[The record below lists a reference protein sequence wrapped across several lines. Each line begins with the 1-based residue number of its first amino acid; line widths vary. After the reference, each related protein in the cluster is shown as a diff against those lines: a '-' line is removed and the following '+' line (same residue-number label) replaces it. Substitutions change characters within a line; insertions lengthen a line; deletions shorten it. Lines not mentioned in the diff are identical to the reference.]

1 MLGLLGLLS
10 FQQAMAQSTGNLSG
24 RVTDPKGAGLP
35 GATVVVKGTSNGT
48 STDANGAFTLKGLEP
63 GNVTLTVSFVGY
75 TTKDVLVPIDKQGDN
90 LSISMADDSKSL
102 DEVVVTGVFDTRTK
116 MESSVAIS
124 TLNSK
129 QIQLLAPTSAADLLK
144 TVPGVYVNQARGEI
158 NNTVYTRG
166 ISAGSIDNAN
176 GYYYVSLQED
186 GLPVTNVNLSVD
198 NFLRA
203 DATIARLEAVR
214 GGTASI
220 LGTNSPGGIFNYVS
234 KTGGAKTEGE
244 VRTRFGLEGNG
255 KNPYYRADANLSGPL
270 NADKSLTYSIGGFY
284 RTSQGARYPGY
295 QMNNGGQV
303 KGNIVKNY
311 ATGSLKLYGKLL
323 LDHNAVAEFIPTQ
336 SFSDPKILSGL
347 SATDS
352 YYLPNISVP
361 FPVNGGDTR
370 TFNTTDKVYNRDRSL
385 GLLWTQELGS
395 GFTITNNFRYSNQ
408 ANTNNTPSVVTPIS
422 TTSLLFYAIPHLLG
436 NFGTYTFTDKVTGQV
451 LGTVTQSPN
460 IINGQFA
467 GFNFTPG
474 ANNNFPGANVQPNS
488 LFFLPMFYQDTKIQ
502 NILDRFAINK
512 KLDNMSFTAGVF
524 YANTLVDR
532 VGGATDAGIGFGT
545 IQDKPHLTDIT
556 LTAFNGTKYQV
567 TDPNGI
573 VDVGRDGLNHN
584 HGRQEQIAAFFGH
597 DWKLTPKLTLDYGL
611 RYEHTSHVGYNVQPV
626 PNPLRST
633 AGYGGRDGN
642 PLTLYD
648 NGGGTDGPPL
658 NFDQKFNTFSYT
670 AALNYAF
677 SDSYA
682 LYGRYS
688 NGHKSPDL
696 TYFFA
701 LNTPYLRDN
710 PNAFSQQTEQIELGF
725 KVKTNKLSGALTPF
739 YSQLSNVATVQT
751 FTNADQTT
759 YTPPVQFARYQ
770 TYGVEAEA
778 NYALSSNLSVR
789 ATATVQTSKATEI
802 SSWISNTPGPQDDAL
817 VSYSGNETDNN
828 AKLMLSAAPTYTLGK
843 FLAQV
848 NWFYLGD
855 RQANVSNAFKLPGFS
870 QFDATV
876 AYDLNDHFRLQGNVN
891 NIFNVYG
898 ILGWVGPGGFPA
910 ALDRQAF
917 TPAYVQANPNAVYAT
932 QGSMPRSY
940 FLSAVYKF

>member
-1 MLGLLGLLS
+1 
-10 FQQAMAQSTGNLSG
+10 
-24 RVTDPKGAGLP
+24 
-35 GATVVVKGTSNGT
+35 
-48 STDANGAFTLKGLEP
+48 
-63 GNVTLTVSFVGY
+63 
-75 TTKDVLVPIDKQGDN
+75 
-90 LSISMADDSKSL
+90 
-102 DEVVVTGVFDTRTK
+102 
-116 MESSVAIS
+116 
-124 TLNSK
+124 
-129 QIQLLAPTSAADLLK
+129 
-144 TVPGVYVNQARGEI
+144 
-158 NNTVYTRG
+158 
-166 ISAGSIDNAN
+166 
-176 GYYYVSLQED
+176 
-186 GLPVTNVNLSVD
+186 
-198 NFLRA
+198 
-203 DATIARLEAVR
+203 
-214 GGTASI
+214 
-220 LGTNSPGGIFNYVS
+220 
-234 KTGGAKTEGE
+234 
-244 VRTRFGLEGNG
+244 
-255 KNPYYRADANLSGPL
+255 LSGPL
-270 NADKSLTYSIGGFY
+270 NAAKDLTYNIGGFY

-303 KGNIVKNY
+303 KANLVKNY

-336 SFSDPKILSGL
+336 SFSDPKILPGL
-347 SATDS
+347 STTDS

-361 FPVNGGDTR
+361 FPVNGGETR
-370 TFNTTDKVYNRDRSL
+370 TFNTTDKVYNRDRSI
-385 GLLWTQELGS
+385 GLLWTQELGK

-408 ANTNNTPSVVTPIS
+408 AATVNTPSVVTPIS

-436 NFGTYTFTDKVTGQV
+436 NFGTYTFTDKTNGQV
-451 LGTVTQSPN
+451 LGTVTQAPN
-460 IINGQFA
+460 IVNGQFR
-467 GFNFTPG
+467 GFTFTPG

-488 LFFLPMFYQDTKIQ
+488 LFFLPMFFQDTKIQ
-502 NILDRFAINK
+502 NVLNRFAINK

-532 VGGATDAGIGFGT
+532 IGGATDAGIGFGT
-545 IQDKPHLTDIT
+545 IEDRPHLTDIT
-556 LTAFNGTKYQV
+556 LRGFDGKTYQV

-584 HGRQEQIAAFFGH
+584 HGRQEQVAVFFGH
-597 DWKLTPKLTLDYGL
+597 DWKLTPKLNFDYGL
-611 RYEHTSHVGYNVQPV
+611 RFEHTSHVGYNTQPV
-626 PNPLRST
+626 PNALRST
-633 AGYGGRDGN
+633 PGYGGRDGN

-648 NGGGTDGPPL
+648 NGGGTEGPL
-658 NFDQKFNTFSYT
+658 LRFDQTFQTFSCT

-701 LNTPYLRDN
+701 LNTPFLIEN
-710 PNAFSQQTEQIELGF
+710 PNAFSQQTEQAELGF
-725 KVKTNKLSGALTPF
+725 KVKTTKLSGAVTPF

-751 FTNADQTT
+751 FTNADNTT

-770 TYGVEAEA
+770 TYGVEVEA
-778 NYALSSNLSVR
+778 NYALASYLSVR
-789 ATATVQTSKATEI
+789 ATATVQTSKATAI
-802 SSWISNTPGPQDDAL
+802 SSWISNTPGAQDDQL

-828 AKLMLSAAPTYTLGK
+828 AKLMLSAAPTYTHGK
-843 FLAQV
+843 FLAQL

-898 ILGWVGPGGFPA
+898 VLGWVGPGGFPA

-932 QGSMPRSY
+932 QGSMPRAY
-940 FLSAVYKF
+940 FFSAVYRF